1 MPSPVAHSL
10 IGLTLGCAWFLP
22 RAPDWR
28 ALARQVWA
36 QRGWLLLCIVLA
48 NAPDVDYL
56 FGIPRGNLNY
66 YHQSITHTLGW
77 IVSVSVCVWI
87 FIRLA
92 ILRGAGQ
99 ARWPRAWPGHEWNR
113 GQARQGF
120 LFILAVTGS
129 HLVADYFCADM
140 SPPCGIM
147 IAWPFSDRYWT
158 SPVSLFPAPAK
169 KTWDDLWTL
178 HNVGVVAVELLITLP
193 LLAAVLLWKRKTVSG
208 KQ

>member
-22 RAPDWR
+22 HALDWR
-28 ALARQVWA
+28 GLARQVWV

-66 YHQSITHTLGW
+66 YHQVITHTLGW

-92 ILRGAGQ
+92 PPPACAGTGQ
-99 ARWPRAWPGHEWNR
+99 RHAWNR
-113 GQARQGF
+113 GQTWLGF

-129 HLVADYFCADM
+129 HLIADYFCADT

-147 IAWPFSDRYWT
+147 IAWPFSDRTWT

-169 KTWDDLWTL
+169 KTWADLWTR
-178 HNVGVVAVELLITLP
+178 HNVWVVTMELLITLP
-193 LLAAVLLWKRKTVSG
+193 LLVAVLLWKRRRSCPPSCPP
-208 KQ
+208 